1 MRNPLDLPG
10 PDFLVFYALF
20 ALVTL
25 GLLYVARAAGESG
38 PPPRIDTGDPYL
50 IAYLR
55 GGKHEALRVAT
66 IALVDRGLLLVDE
79 KTRTVVALA
88 QFTKPQHP
96 IEQVLMRHFEQSHLA
111 TTVFGNDELT
121 AACAEYE
128 RRLAALGLVPDDARR
143 STRRRLLAGALV
155 VLIGL
160 SVAKIA
166 VAFARGRSNVLF
178 LFVLTAVAAMVAGAV
193 TTPRL
198 TSRGRALL
206 ADLRRLFARLR
217 VRAPSMNRGGASAD
231 IALLAAV
238 FGLAALPWPAFA
250 YARSLYPKAGSSSV
264 SAGWSSCGLSG
275 GSSSCG
281 ASSSCGGGGSGCGGC
296 GGGGGGD

>member
-1 MRNPLDLPG
+1 VRNPLDLPG

-38 PPPRIDTGDPYL
+38 APPRIDTGDPYL

-55 GGKHEALRVAT
+55 GGRHAALRVAT
-66 IALVDRGLLLVDE
+66 IALIDRGLLVADVV
-79 KTRTVVALA
+79 TRTVVAPA
-88 QFTKPQHP
+88 QLTKPQHP
-96 IEQVLMRHFEQSHLA
+96 IEQALVRHFEQSHLA

-128 RRLAALGLVPDDARR
+128 RRLTALGLVPDEARR
-143 STRRRLLAGALV
+143 SARRRLLVAALG

-160 SVAKIA
+160 SVTKIA
-166 VAFARGRSNVLF
+166 VALARGRSNVLF
-178 LFVLTAVAAMVAGAV
+178 LVLLTLVAGVLAAWV
-193 TTPRL
+193 ATPRL
-198 TSRGRALL
+198 TSRGHALL

-217 VRAPSMNRGGASAD
+217 ARAPSVSRGGASAD
-231 IALLAAV
+231 VALLAAV
-238 FGLAALPWPAFA
+238 FGVAALPRPAFA
-250 YARSLYPKAGSSSV
+250 YARLLYPKAK
-264 SAGWSSCGLSG
+264 SG
-275 GSSSCG
+275 GSSGGWSSSCG
-281 ASSSCGGGGSGCGGC
+281 SSCGSASSCGGGGSGCGGC

>member
-1 MRNPLDLPG
+1 VRNPLDLSG

-25 GLLYVARAAGESG
+25 GLLYVARVAGESG
-38 PPPRIDTGDPYL
+38 APPRIDTGDPYL

-55 GGKHEALRVAT
+55 GGTYEALRVAT
-66 IALVDRGLLLVDE
+66 IALIDRGLLLVDD
-79 KTRTVVALA
+79 KTRTVVAPA

-111 TTVFGNDELT
+111 TTVFGNDDLT

-128 RRLAALGLVPDDARR
+128 RRLAALGLVPDAARR
-143 STRRRLLAGALV
+143 ATRRRLLGAALLV
-155 VLIGL
+155 LVGL

-166 VAFARGRSNVLF
+166 VALARGRSNVLF
-178 LFVLTAVAAMVAGAV
+178 LVVLSAAAGMLAARVA
-193 TTPRL
+193 TPRL

-217 VRAPSMNRGGASAD
+217 VRAPSVNRGGASAD

-250 YARSLYPKAGSSSV
+250 YAQALYPKAGSSSL
-264 SAGWSSCGLSG
+264 SPGWSSCGSSG

-281 ASSSCGGGGSGCGGC
+281 SSSSCGGGGSGCGGC